1 MDNSWEVN
9 GIVQEKEQTKGNGV
23 VWALF
28 RRREQQDFWNGMRER
43 SQGWLLVSACS
54 NRMVESLWKKRKLEE
69 NSHLTSRHQHSHGW
83 LIHLVQFGLS
93 SFSSSLPPMIFPT
106 LPQSSR
112 LLLSALFLTTLCH
125 LQNLTTSSILPAQPI
140 RVHALK
146 SFPYRYS

>member
-43 SQGWLLVSACS
+43 SQGWLLVSACG

-83 LIHLVQFGLS
+83 FNSSCSVWPLKFLELLAFNDFPHPSTKQSLTALCLILNNTVPSPKSDHLLYPS
-93 SFSSSLPPMIFPT
+93 SPT
-106 LPQSSR
+106 NQSSCIKIIP
-112 LLLSALFLTTLCH
+112 L
-125 LQNLTTSSILPAQPI
+125 
-140 RVHALK
+140 
-146 SFPYRYS
+146 